1 MSFNQRTKHTRRFG
15 YGNPSMTYSLSC
27 MMKKRHTNKY
37 KRALVRKPCPQM
49 VNGLT
54 TADLGKADY
63 LLACHQHADYVS
75 ALESCGLE
83 VTVLEADNRYPDS
96 VFIEDVALLTPAC
109 AIILNPGA
117 PSRRGESL
125 LAEPVLRSLFDPLE
139 KIMPP
144 GTVEGGDIMRAGDHY
159 FIGLS
164 SRTNSSGAQ
173 QLVDC
178 LRSYDLT
185 ASIVSVKSYLHLKTA
200 VSSLGNNVIL
210 AAGEFLHIDAF
221 KDFQIIE
228 VDARENYAANSIWV
242 NGSVIMPAGFPNTKI
257 AVEKVGYNVLEV
269 DMSEFRKLDGGVSCL
284 SLRF

>member
-1 MSFNQRTKHTRRFG
+1 MKYSRN
-15 YGNPSMTYSLSC
+15 YMT
-27 MMKKRHTNKY
+27 KKRHTNKF
-37 KRALVRKPCPQM
+37 KRAVVRKPCPQM

-54 TADLGKADY
+54 TAGLGKADY
-63 LLACHQHADYVS
+63 FLACHQHADYVS

-117 PSRRGESL
+117 PSRRGESR
-125 LAEPVLRSLFDPLE
+125 LAEPLLRSLFDPLE
-139 KIMPP
+139 EIMPP
-144 GTVEGGDIMRAGDHY
+144 GTVEGGDVMRAGDHY
-159 FIGLS
+159 FVGLS
-164 SRTNSSGAQ
+164 SRTNSPGAQ

-185 ASIVSVKSYLHLKTA
+185 ASTVSVKSYLHLKTA
-200 VSSLGNNVIL
+200 VSYLENNVLL
-210 AAGEFLHIDAF
+210 AAGECIHMEDFR
-221 KDFQIIE
+221 DFQIIE
-228 VDARENYAANSIWV
+228 VDIRENYAANSIWV
-242 NGSVIMPAGFPNTKI
+242 NGRVIMPAGFPHSKK
-257 AVEKVGYNVLEV
+257 AVEQVGYDVLEV